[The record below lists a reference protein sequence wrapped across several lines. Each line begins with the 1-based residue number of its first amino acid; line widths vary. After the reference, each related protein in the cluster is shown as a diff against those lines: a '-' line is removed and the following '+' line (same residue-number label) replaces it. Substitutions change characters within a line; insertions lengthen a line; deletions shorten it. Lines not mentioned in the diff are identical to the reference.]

1 MPDAMND
8 GVRIHYERPRKGF
21 ANRRHVRCKLAH
33 RHQADVGDAEKRIG
47 DAGAGDVGGRKA
59 LIGDDARRERIG
71 DTGQQQRRAWDKHV
85 AQFMARHVAHHCS
98 VLCRFFERADL
109 LYHDGFVLAG
119 RADPDKKH
127 ANVCGFGQA
136 AGDTATGALE

>member
-1 MPDAMND
+1 M
-8 GVRIHYERPRKGF
+8 I
-21 ANRRHVRCKLAH
+21 RRSRSRRVSTA
-33 RHQADVGDAEKRIG
+33 
-47 DAGAGDVGGRKA
+47 A
-59 LIGDDARRERIG
+59 LIFATISPPGITALPAKW
-71 DTGQQQRRAWDKHV
+71 QQQCRAWDKHV
-85 AQFMARHVAHHCS
+85 EQFMARHVAHHCS